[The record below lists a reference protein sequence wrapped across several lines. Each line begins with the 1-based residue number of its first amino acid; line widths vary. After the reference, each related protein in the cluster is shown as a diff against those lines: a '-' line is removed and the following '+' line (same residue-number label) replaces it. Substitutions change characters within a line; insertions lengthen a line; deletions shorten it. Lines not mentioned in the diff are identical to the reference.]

1 MTRSDDEIKEKLHDL
16 ALKQALD
23 EAEHEKDKAVAAAIK
38 EGDEKVKATHW
49 WWVKKLT
56 ALCLMMW
63 SGLAFAATQMGDY
76 LYTSYPVI
84 KVGIDAMI
92 AASRAK
98 Q

>member
-1 MTRSDDEIKEKLHDL
+1 MAKDDVLEKIHEL

-23 EAEHEKDKAVAAAIK
+23 EAEHDKEQAVAAAIK
-38 EGDEKVKATHW
+38 AGDDKVKATHW

-63 SGLAFAATQMGDY
+63 SGLAFAATQAGDY
-76 LYTSYPVI
+76 LYNNYPVV

-92 AASRAK
+92 AASRAR